1 MFHQLKITPMNVSFN
16 FRRLYPVV
24 APAIFVFLFAC
35 GSNSGP
41 AGTSQL
47 HLLTGGDSKTWR
59 MTLDTS
65 YTGMASNECLMD
77 NRYIFKAS
85 GEFLNIDEG
94 TPCSKGAEGAR
105 LSLKWA
111 LDSDSTTLTFNGSS
125 AMHIASL
132 TDSMMVV
139 EELSRADN
147 SVVRKTVFRVE
158 KN

>member
-1 MFHQLKITPMNVSFN
+1 MNVSFN
-16 FRRLYPVV
+16 FRRVYPVV
-24 APAIFVFLFAC
+24 VPAMLVFLCAC
-35 GSNSGP
+35 GSKSDP
-41 AGTSQL
+41 AAGSHL
-47 HLLTGGDSKTWR
+47 HMLTGGDSKTWR

-77 NRYIFKAS
+77 NRYIFQAS

-125 AMHIASL
+125 AMHITSL